1 MDKDSF
7 MSQTDKP
14 AAPVPSL
21 EEIQRDW
28 NDLTLRVQQSETECT
43 ALESENKEVK

>member
-21 EEIQRDW
+21 EEIQRVISQISDGFPTGLMTCMPR
-28 NDLTLRVQQSETECT
+28 NP
-43 ALESENKEVK
+43 